1 MRADGTHVRRLTKNA
16 GASDRSPAWSPD
28 GTRIAFVSNRNATG
42 GPGQMGIWVMDTNGR
57 HAVNLTPA
65 TGVVDHP
72 AWSPDGT
79 RILFEHTVDLGP
91 YRVWVMNADGSD
103 QHQVGTLTG
112 WMPTWSPDGRQIAFI
127 SFGSATHPYGRTSGG
142 RTPTEVASGASR
154 GSEPGSG
161 SPPASTC
168 PTGASGSTGAC
179 ADRDGP

>member
-28 GTRIAFVSNRNATG
+28 GTRIAFLSNRNATG

-127 SFGSATHPYGRTSGG
+127 SFGSATHPYGRDIRRANADGSGVWRLARVG
-142 RTPTEVASGASR
+142 AGFRLASR
-154 GSEPGSG
+154 KHVPNWRVRI
-161 SPPASTC
+161 
-168 PTGASGSTGAC
+168 
-179 ADRDGP
+179 DWRVR